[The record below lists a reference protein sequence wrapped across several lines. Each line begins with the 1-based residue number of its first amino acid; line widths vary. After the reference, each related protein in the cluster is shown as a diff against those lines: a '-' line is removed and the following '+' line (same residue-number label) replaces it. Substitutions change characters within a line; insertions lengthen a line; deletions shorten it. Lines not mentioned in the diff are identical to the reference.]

1 MIPIY
6 EQNLIEKQ
14 QQIETM
20 REEIDS
26 YEENMSE
33 YTIELNRLQKEL
45 DGYKNKYYL
54 QKKRDQQ
61 NRDERKT
68 Q

>member
-1 MIPIY
+1 
-6 EQNLIEKQ
+6 
-14 QQIETM
+14 
-20 REEIDS
+20 
-26 YEENMSE
+26 MSE

-45 DGYKNKYYL
+45 DTYKNKYYL

-68 Q
+68 QEDYIKVILPDKRMNGGGFNMSI